1 MARRANRVDDFANR
15 EGLDE
20 IAFGLTK
27 ATALKAAIELEV
39 FTRIAEGH
47 HTVPALARIG
57 ETNERGTRILL
68 DALCFMGLLS
78 KLHTEYH
85 LSPTAEAFLVKGKPA
100 YYGDAILDDF
110 AWDARGEFSKLL
122 RTGKPLLPSA
132 YAEASEPMWAGV
144 AASSLADWEQQVE
157 SADALWDKVGVT
169 TEKLKA
175 LRVLDIA
182 SGAGLASFALAKRSS
197 IVRITAID
205 RPMVLPYAKQIAEAM
220 GVATQVTFQ
229 EDDALNLD
237 LPKESFDVIL
247 FGNITGYLTP
257 EQNIGMF
264 RKAFEALVTS
274 GRVVL
279 TAPISDDD
287 HKGPG
292 QVPMAGVDV
301 FLFSPEG
308 DIYTSVEYRGMLE
321 TAGFSEVT
329 VHKDEWGLISARR
342 LELQQAKVEK

>member
-15 EGLDE
+15 DGLDE
-20 IAFGLTK
+20 IAFGLIK
-27 ATALKAAIELEV
+27 ATALKAAIELEL

-47 HTVPALARIG
+47 HTVPALAHIG
-57 ETNERGTRILL
+57 ETHERGTRILL

-85 LSPTAEAFLVKGKPA
+85 LSPTAQAFLVKGKPS
-100 YYGDAILDDF
+100 YYGDAILGDF
-110 AWDARGEFSKLL
+110 AWGARGEFGKLL
-122 RTGKPLLPSA
+122 RTGKPVLPSA
-132 YAEASEPMWAGV
+132 YTEGSETLWAGW
-144 AASSLADWEQQVE
+144 AASNLADWERQME
-157 SADALWDKVGVT
+157 SVDALWDKVGVT
-169 TEKLKA
+169 TEKIKT
-175 LRVLDIA
+175 LRVLDVA
-182 SGAGLASFALAKRSS
+182 SGAGLVSLALAKRSS
-197 IVRITAID
+197 VVRVTAID
-205 RPMVLPYAKQIAEAM
+205 RPMVLAYAKQAAEAM
-220 GVATQVTFQ
+220 GVASQVTFL
-229 EDDALNLD
+229 EGDALNLD
-237 LPKESFDVIL
+237 LAKESFDVVL
-247 FGNITGYLTP
+247 FGNITGYLSP

-264 RKAFEALVTS
+264 RKAFEALVLS

-321 TAGFSEVT
+321 MAGFSEVT
-329 VHKDEWGLISARR
+329 VHKDDWGLISGRR